1 MCHTLVPSAES
12 QACYLFFL
20 FYFPTLEHAK
30 QMTLQ
35 RRRTQQDIDK
45 LAQEHNN
52 VNGSDRPITR
62 VTTQSEKHRG
72 PLKYTNRLIGSPQLK
87 NTRLYFGMDV
97 KMGYD
102 LLLIKHKRLLR
113 ALL

>member
-12 QACYLFFL
+12 QACFPFFFL
-20 FYFPTLEHAK
+20 YFFRTLEHAK

-72 PLKYTNRLIGSPQLK
+72 
-87 NTRLYFGMDV
+87 
-97 KMGYD
+97 
-102 LLLIKHKRLLR
+102 LL
-113 ALL
+113 